1 MTGLCAFFPTRDF
14 GSDFAAIRDWAQ
26 AAEDLGYDWITVP
39 DHVLGADPAA
49 RDGWKPPYTHLDQF
63 HETFVTM
70 GYLAACTKR
79 IGLASGVLI
88 LPQRQTALVAKQA
101 AEVDILSGGRLR
113 LGIGTGWN
121 FVEYEALNEDWET
134 RGARQAEQVAL
145 MRRLWTED
153 LVTTEGRWH
162 GFADAGLN
170 PLPPQRPIPIWFGGT
185 HPAVLRR
192 AAKMGDGWIP
202 SPARMTPASV
212 WLNAAWPAGSGGARS
227 GFVRHRRLAARFLAR
242 RAEIGC
248 CRRGLAGARRKP
260 ADALPAL
267 PGGVGGRTH
276 PGACAL
282 QGGGRRLL
290 TISGGQVLSPEGGFE
305 RRDLAVADGRIAAAG
320 SGGGEVLDASGLLV
334 LPGIVDIH
342 GDAFERQ
349 IMPRPGVHFPLD
361 VALLDTD
368 RQMAA
373 NGITTA
379 YHAVTWSWEPG
390 LRGRGTLVALMNALE
405 ALEGRLV
412 VDTRLHLRIETYNL
426 GAVDELCEWM
436 GAGKVDLLAFNDHFE
451 EIYEQCRDGEK
462 IGKYAE
468 RAGLAHDAFL
478 DLLEEV
484 RKGASEVPAAIC
496 AGSRRRRKRQASSR
510 LAHDEGR
517 SEDRSLYRSLG
528 ALDF

>member
-1 MTGLCAFFPTRDF
+1 M
-14 GSDFAAIRDWAQ
+14 
-26 AAEDLGYDWITVP
+26 
-39 DHVLGADPAA
+39 
-49 RDGWKPPYTHLDQF
+49 
-63 HETFVTM
+63 
-70 GYLAACTKR
+70 
-79 IGLASGVLI
+79 
-88 LPQRQTALVAKQA
+88 
-101 AEVDILSGGRLR
+101 
-113 LGIGTGWN
+113 
-121 FVEYEALNEDWET
+121 
-134 RGARQAEQVAL
+134 
-145 MRRLWTED
+145 
-153 LVTTEGRWH
+153 
-162 GFADAGLN
+162 
-170 PLPPQRPIPIWFGGT
+170 
-185 HPAVLRR
+185 
-192 AAKMGDGWIP
+192 
-202 SPARMTPASV
+202 
-212 WLNAAWPAGSGGARS
+212 
-227 GFVRHRRLAARFLAR
+227 
-242 RAEIGC
+242 
-248 CRRGLAGARRKP
+248 
-260 ADALPAL
+260 
-267 PGGVGGRTH
+267 
-276 PGACAL
+276 
-282 QGGGRRLL
+282 L

-426 GAVDELCEWM
+426 GAVDELCDWM

-484 RKGASEVPAAIC
+484 RKGAPEVPAAMRRVAAAAEA
-496 AGSRRRRKRQASSR
+496 AGVVR
-510 LAHDEGR
+510 LAHDEETL
-517 SEDRSLYRSLG
+517 EDRSLYRSLG
-528 ALDF
+528 ALISEFPEIVPVAREAAAAGEAVVFGAPNVLRGGSHAGCPGAADMVREGFCTVLASDYYYPALLLAPFRLAEQCILKLEEAWPLVSANPARAAGLADRGALVEGARADILLVDPSGPVPRPAAVLAGGRLLRFGLG

>member
-1 MTGLCAFFPTRDF
+1 M
-14 GSDFAAIRDWAQ
+14 
-26 AAEDLGYDWITVP
+26 
-39 DHVLGADPAA
+39 
-49 RDGWKPPYTHLDQF
+49 
-63 HETFVTM
+63 
-70 GYLAACTKR
+70 
-79 IGLASGVLI
+79 
-88 LPQRQTALVAKQA
+88 
-101 AEVDILSGGRLR
+101 
-113 LGIGTGWN
+113 
-121 FVEYEALNEDWET
+121 
-134 RGARQAEQVAL
+134 
-145 MRRLWTED
+145 
-153 LVTTEGRWH
+153 
-162 GFADAGLN
+162 
-170 PLPPQRPIPIWFGGT
+170 
-185 HPAVLRR
+185 
-192 AAKMGDGWIP
+192 
-202 SPARMTPASV
+202 
-212 WLNAAWPAGSGGARS
+212 
-227 GFVRHRRLAARFLAR
+227 
-242 RAEIGC
+242 
-248 CRRGLAGARRKP
+248 
-260 ADALPAL
+260 
-267 PGGVGGRTH
+267 
-276 PGACAL
+276 
-282 QGGGRRLL
+282 L

-426 GAVDELCEWM
+426 GAADELCEWM

-484 RKGASEVPAAIC
+484 RKVAPEVPAAMRRVAAAAEA
-496 AGSRRRRKRQASSR
+496 AGVVR
-510 LAHDEGR
+510 LAHDEETL
-517 SEDRSLYRSLG
+517 EDRSLYRSLG
-528 ALDF
+528 ALISEFPEIVPVAREAAAAGEDVVFGAPNVLRGGSHAGCPGAADMVREGFCTVLASDYYYPALLLAPFRLAEQGILALEKAWPLVSANPARAAGLADRGALVEGARADILLVDPSGPVPRPAAVLAGGRLLRFGLG

>member
-1 MTGLCAFFPTRDF
+1 M
-14 GSDFAAIRDWAQ
+14 
-26 AAEDLGYDWITVP
+26 
-39 DHVLGADPAA
+39 
-49 RDGWKPPYTHLDQF
+49 
-63 HETFVTM
+63 
-70 GYLAACTKR
+70 
-79 IGLASGVLI
+79 
-88 LPQRQTALVAKQA
+88 
-101 AEVDILSGGRLR
+101 
-113 LGIGTGWN
+113 
-121 FVEYEALNEDWET
+121 
-134 RGARQAEQVAL
+134 
-145 MRRLWTED
+145 
-153 LVTTEGRWH
+153 
-162 GFADAGLN
+162 
-170 PLPPQRPIPIWFGGT
+170 
-185 HPAVLRR
+185 
-192 AAKMGDGWIP
+192 
-202 SPARMTPASV
+202 
-212 WLNAAWPAGSGGARS
+212 
-227 GFVRHRRLAARFLAR
+227 
-242 RAEIGC
+242 
-248 CRRGLAGARRKP
+248 
-260 ADALPAL
+260 
-267 PGGVGGRTH
+267 
-276 PGACAL
+276 
-282 QGGGRRLL
+282 L

-305 RRDLAVADGRIAAAG
+305 RRDLAVADGRIAAG
-320 SGGGEVLDASGLLV
+320 RSGGGEVLDASGLLV

-426 GAVDELCEWM
+426 GAVDELCDWM

-484 RKGASEVPAAIC
+484 RKGAPEVPAAMRRVAVAAEA
-496 AGSRRRRKRQASSR
+496 AGVVR
-510 LAHDEGR
+510 LAHDEETL
-517 SEDRSLYRSLG
+517 EDRSLYRSLG
-528 ALDF
+528 ALISEFPEIVPVAREAAAAGEDVVFGAPNVLRGGSHAGCPGAADMVREGFCTVLASDYYYPALLLAPFQLAEQGILRLEEAWPLVSENPARAAGLTDRGALAEGQRADILLVDPSGPVPRPAAMLAGGRLLRFGIG